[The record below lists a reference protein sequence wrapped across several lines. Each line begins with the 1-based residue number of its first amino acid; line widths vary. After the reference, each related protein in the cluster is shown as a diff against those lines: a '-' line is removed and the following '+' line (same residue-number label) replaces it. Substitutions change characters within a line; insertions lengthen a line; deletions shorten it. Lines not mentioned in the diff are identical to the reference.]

1 MFKYPSNSDDDDE
14 DDVSDS
20 EHYSLPLVV
29 LKSPLL

>member
-1 MFKYPSNSDDDDE
+1 MFKYPSNSDDD